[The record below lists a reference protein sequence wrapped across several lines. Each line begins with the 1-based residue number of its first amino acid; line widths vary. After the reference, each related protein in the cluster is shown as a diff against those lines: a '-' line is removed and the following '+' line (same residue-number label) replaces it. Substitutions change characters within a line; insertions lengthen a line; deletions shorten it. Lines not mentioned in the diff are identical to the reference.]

1 MKIYFS
7 VLAAYMAIGIVGSSR
22 EDVRRNCF
30 IAFCILIV
38 LIVILSIV

>member
-7 VLAAYMAIGIVGSSR
+7 ILAAYMTIGIIGRSKS
-22 EDVRRNCF
+22 DVRSNCF
-30 IAFCILIV
+30 IAFCILVV